1 MRGSLSVF
9 TEILRLQ
16 IWVVPALSA
25 ILAGVAALLVVWLE
39 ETTTSLGLAIDVE
52 PVSARALLSAVS
64 SAMISF
70 TGLVF
75 TVTMLVLQLASS
87 QLSPRVMR
95 TFLRDRFNQSV
106 LGLFVATFIFSLL
119 MLASVKDD
127 FVPQLG
133 VIASIGLVLA
143 AVLAFVAYID
153 HMAHAIRPTSVIG
166 AIAAETR
173 DAIDRNYAA
182 LDDAEVDAEADPQAP
197 PERVDDAE
205 AGRTIRWAR
214 ASGYIQAIDEERLLE
229 HAAGQ
234 GDRLRLLAGIGEYI
248 VRDAPILA
256 LDDGDGAADTVAAEG
271 LSDAIRVG
279 PERTM
284 SQDPGFGFRQLV
296 DVALRALSPSLNDPT
311 TANQVIDQ
319 LHDLLRHLLTR
330 EIAAPRRVRN
340 EAGASIVIPAPDWD
354 AFVVSAVDEIHD
366 ASASMPQ
373 VRTHLRAMLASLTDA
388 ASPGRQPA
396 VRRALARFDSDSA
409 SERA

>member
-39 ETTTSLGLAIDVE
+39 ETSTSLGLAIDIE

-143 AVLAFVAYID
+143 AVLTFVAYID

-182 LDDAEVDAEADPQAP
+182 LDDAEVDAEEGPQDQ
-197 PERVDDAE
+197 PEPGDDAE
-205 AGRTIRWAR
+205 TGQAVRWAQ

-234 GDRLRLLAGIGEYI
+234 GRRVRLLAGIGDYI
-248 VRDAPILA
+248 VRGAPILTVH
-256 LDDGDGAADTVAAEG
+256 DGEGVADTVAAEG
-271 LSDAIRVG
+271 LADAIRVG
-279 PERTM
+279 P
-284 SQDPGFGFRQLV
+284 
-296 DVALRALSPSLNDPT
+296 
-311 TANQVIDQ
+311 
-319 LHDLLRHLLTR
+319 
-330 EIAAPRRVRN
+330 
-340 EAGASIVIPAPDWD
+340 
-354 AFVVSAVDEIHD
+354 SA
-366 ASASMPQ
+366 
-373 VRTHLRAMLASLTDA
+373 R
-388 ASPGRQPA
+388 
-396 VRRALARFDSDSA
+396 
-409 SERA
+409 

>member
-25 ILAGVAALLVVWLE
+25 ILAGVAALSVVWLE
-39 ETTTSLGLAIDVE
+39 DATTSLGLAIDIE

-182 LDDAEVDAEADPQAP
+182 LDDAEEGPQDQ
-197 PERVDDAE
+197 PEPGDDAE
-205 AGRTIRWAR
+205 TGRAVRWAR
-214 ASGYIQAIDEERLLE
+214 ASGYIQAIDEERLLQ

-234 GDRLRLLAGIGEYI
+234 GRRVRLLAGIGDYI
-248 VRDAPILA
+248 VRGAPIFTVH
-256 LDDGDGAADTVAAEG
+256 DGEGVADTVVSEG
-271 LSDAIRVG
+271 LADAIRVG

-330 EIAAPRRVRN
+330 EVSAPRRVRN

-354 AFVVSAVDEIHD
+354 AFVVSAVDEIHH

-373 VRTHLRAMLASLTDA
+373 VRAHLRAMLASLTDD
-388 ASPGRQPA
+388 ASGGRQPA
-396 VRRALARFDSDSA
+396 VRRALARFDGVSA
-409 SERA
+409 SDPT